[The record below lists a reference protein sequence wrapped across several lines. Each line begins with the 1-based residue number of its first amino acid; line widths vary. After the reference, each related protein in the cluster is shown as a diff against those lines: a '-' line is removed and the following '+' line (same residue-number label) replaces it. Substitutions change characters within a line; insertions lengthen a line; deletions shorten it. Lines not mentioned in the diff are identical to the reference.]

1 MAPTRFGTDGVRGVA
16 NEELTPELALALG
29 RAAARVLP
37 APTFVV
43 GRDTRRSGPL
53 LQAAFSAGLAAEGAD
68 VVDLGV
74 LPTPGVAAVAE
85 SPPGARCRDLGLA
98 QPLRRQRDQAL
109 QPARD
114 EAAGRRSRARSSA
127 SSTPSWPTRTARP
140 AVRPAT
146 AWGASAPTPVPSTL
160 YRAHLVRT
168 LEGRRL
174 DGLRIVVDCANG
186 AASAIAPRCW
196 PSCGAHGHRAARR
209 ARRGE
214 HQRQVRLDRSRASWR
229 GRSWRTGPTSA
240 WPSTATPTGSSRSTT
255 TGPSS
260 TATCCWRS
268 SPSTW
273 PSGASWPATPWRSPS

>member
-29 RAAARVLP
+29 RATARVLP

-85 SPPGARCRDLGLA
+85 SRKAPGAVI
-98 QPLRRQRDQAL
+98 
-109 QPARD
+109 
-114 EAAGRRSRARSSA
+114 SA
-127 SSTPSWPTRTARP
+127 SHNPFGDNGIKLFSLLGTKLPIEVEAEIERELDAILADPDRPPRRPTGHGVGRI
-140 AVRPAT
+140 
-146 AWGASAPTPVPSTL
+146 SADPERRRL
-160 YRAHLVRT
+160 YQAHLAAT

-174 DGLRIVVDCANG
+174 DGLRVVLDCANG
-186 AASAIAPRCW
+186 AASAIAPRVLAEL
-196 PSCGAHGHRAARR
+196 GAAVTALHDAPDGANINDKLRLDRPERAGAARR
-209 ARRGE
+209 GAP
-214 HQRQVRLDRSRASWR
+214 
-229 GRSWRTGPTSA
+229 GPTSA

-255 TGPSS
+255 TGASS

-268 SPSTW
+268 SRSTW
-273 PSGASWPATPWRSPS
+273 PSGATWPATPWPSPS